1 MRSVPFAGA
10 IWIGTALLG
19 AAIATL
25 NVLIPSLVKRE
36 YPTKVGLMTGLYSAV
51 QSSMAALAA
60 GLAVPIAGT
69 TGLGWRLSLGVWAGL
84 ALIGFAVFL
93 PTLRARVRSR
103 QAATVTPTD
112 TDTPTPERVP
122 SMLRSPIAWYVTLF
136 LGLQS
141 AIYFTVITWWPT
153 IEQDSGFSA
162 AAAGWHQFAFQ
173 SAGILGSLSAA
184 VLLHRMQNQS
194 GIAVGAAVF
203 ALLGLG
209 GQLLLPHLSL
219 AWALLLGVACGI
231 AITTALSLFGL
242 RTRNHHQAAALS
254 GMAQSIGYLLA
265 SLGPVLVGALHDAT
279 GSWRPGLLVI
289 MVSTCGMLVFGL
301 LAGKSRYITP
311 RKRGE

>member
-1 MRSVPFAGA
+1 IVMRSVPFAGA

-69 TGLGWRLSLGVWAGL
+69 TGLGWRLSLGVRAGL

-103 QAATVTPTD
+103 QAANVTPTD

-153 IEQDSGFSA
+153 IEQD
-162 AAAGWHQFAFQ
+162 
-173 SAGILGSLSAA
+173 
-184 VLLHRMQNQS
+184 
-194 GIAVGAAVF
+194 
-203 ALLGLG
+203 
-209 GQLLLPHLSL
+209 
-219 AWALLLGVACGI
+219 
-231 AITTALSLFGL
+231 
-242 RTRNHHQAAALS
+242 
-254 GMAQSIGYLLA
+254 
-265 SLGPVLVGALHDAT
+265 
-279 GSWRPGLLVI
+279 
-289 MVSTCGMLVFGL
+289 
-301 LAGKSRYITP
+301 
-311 RKRGE
+311 